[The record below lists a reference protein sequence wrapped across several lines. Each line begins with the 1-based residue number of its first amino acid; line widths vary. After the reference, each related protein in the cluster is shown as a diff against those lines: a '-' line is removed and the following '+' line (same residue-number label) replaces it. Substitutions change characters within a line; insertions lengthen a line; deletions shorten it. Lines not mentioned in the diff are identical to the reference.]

1 MRRVKIQ
8 SKILTFITHQ
18 LEPLVSIQ
26 SSPESESMDEGDLG
40 ILAGEASPK
49 ALFTGEQA

>member
-1 MRRVKIQ
+1 MIQIKGLRRVKSQ

-18 LEPLVSIQ
+18 LEPLVSIKT
-26 SSPESESMDEGDLG
+26 SPELESLDEGDLG

-49 ALFTGEQA
+49 A